1 MYYNS
6 NENSPDTLGQS
17 STPRFS
23 LRSIYSSLRT
33 GMPFPYRIPPIWYPL
48 LCTLYYVLVIPHDGV
63 YGVATCSWFLAVLFL
78 LGDAALFL
86 LGTFYSV
93 LFVPYPFCSFG
104 SYCLMPYLSRVCSS
118 FGRALSTVGWCSME
132 EALRRTLRSSCPSRP
147 RLRLLCR

>member
-1 MYYNS
+1 MKTVLILWDRVVPLVS
-6 NENSPDTLGQS
+6 HSDLS
-17 STPRFS
+17 IPRCVLVCLFRTGYLLSGTHYSVLFTMCSLFRMMVCMALLLAHGS
-23 LRSIYSSLRT
+23 LRYFS
-33 GMPFPYRIPPIWYPL
+33 
-48 LCTLYYVLVIPHDGV
+48 
-63 YGVATCSWFLAVLFL
+63 CSVMRR
-78 LGDAALFL
+78 FL